1 MRLGFPLFP
10 EQASTV
16 AGRVDAL
23 FLFLVAVSAFF
34 SVLIFVVLIYFAV
47 KYRRRSD
54 DEWPRPIAGDL
65 RLELIWTLIP
75 LGITMVTFFWGASLY
90 ATMFRAPAEALEITV
105 IGKQWM
111 WKFQHPGGQREIN
124 ALHVPTGQPV
134 KLTMTSE
141 DVIHSFF
148 VPAFRT
154 KMDVLPGRYT
164 TTWFEAT
171 KVGTY
176 HSFCAEYCG
185 TQHAGMIG
193 QVVVLTPAQYEK
205 WLAGSGPAES
215 PTAAGAKLFQKLG
228 CGGCHRADTTAL
240 GPSLEGLFGRTVRM
254 GDGTTVVADET
265 YIRESILTP
274 NAKVVAGYQ
283 PLMPPFLGQI
293 GEEGLLQI
301 IAYVKSLSKEQKGT
315 AQ

>member
-16 AGRVDAL
+16 AGQVDAL
-23 FLFLVAVSAFF
+23 YFFLVAVSVFF
-34 SVLIFVVLIYFAV
+34 SVLIFVLLIYFAV

-54 DEWPRPIAGDL
+54 AEWPRPIVGDL
-65 RLELIWTLIP
+65 RLELLWTLIP
-75 LGITMVTFFWGASLY
+75 LGITMVMFIWGASLY
-90 ATMFRAPAEALEITV
+90 VTMFRPPAEALEISV

-124 ALHVPTGQPV
+124 ALHVPTGRPV

-171 KVGTY
+171 KIGQY

-193 QVVVLTPAQYEK
+193 QVVVLPPAQYEK
-205 WLAGSGPAES
+205 WLAGGGPAES
-215 PTAAGAKLFQKLG
+215 PTVTGAKLFQTLG
-228 CGGCHRADTTAL
+228 CGACHRADTKAR
-240 GPSLEGLFGRTVRM
+240 GPSLDNLFGTRVRM
-254 GDGTTVVADET
+254 RDGTTVIADEG
-265 YIRESILTP
+265 YLRESILSP
-274 NAKVVAGYQ
+274 NARIVAGYQ
-283 PLMPPFLGQI
+283 PVMPTFRGQI
-293 GEEGLLQI
+293 GEEGIFQI
-301 IAYVKSLSKEQKGT
+301 IAYIKSLVREERAKVR
-315 AQ
+315 